1 MLGVCTHPWRRSQGG
16 REGERESDGARW
28 CWRTPFHVGAHRVH
42 RAPQRRLDHRLKA
55 GPSIPKRRQRRLDL
69 RLNNRRVLVLQPC
82 RKPEHQDELI
92 AHPAG
97 HRRLRSRDA
106 RLQLRRVRLLLRG
119 RLGRLHRCGPHR
131 WPADA
136 DGSSHPA
143 GVPSGAVA
151 EQRAHALDLAEE
163 LVGACAWHQR
173 AVSLLLAQGGRLLL
187 GQPPRGVLPLG
198 GDAACGLGS
207 SQPVEDVDEPGP
219 VGEGVLLERAVRRDV
234 HLEHGHRARRRVRLE
249 HGRPRARA
257 LTDEAVVVPA
267 RVEGGTQG
275 EGGGAS
281 SGTGTGEH
289 GDRDGVGVGE
299 EGGGAGAARGR
310 RGERVWW

>member
-1 MLGVCTHPWRRSQGG
+1 MS
-16 REGERESDGARW
+16 S
-28 CWRTPFHVGAHRVH
+28 FHIGAHRVH

-55 GPSIPKRRQRRLDL
+55 GPSIPKRRQRRLNL
-69 RLNNRRVLVLQPC
+69 RLNDRRVLVLQPC
-82 RKPEHQDELI
+82 RKPEQQDELI
-92 AHPAG
+92 AHPPG

-131 WPADA
+131 WPVDA
-136 DGSSHPA
+136 DGSSHPTR
-143 GVPSGAVA
+143 VPSGAVA

-163 LVGACAWHQR
+163 LVGASAWHQR

-187 GQPPRGVLPLG
+187 GQPPRGVLSLW
-198 GDAACGLGS
+198 GDAACGLGTP
-207 SQPVEDVDEPGP
+207 QPVEDVDEPGP

-267 RVEGGTQG
+267 VRRVLP
-275 EGGGAS
+275 
-281 SGTGTGEH
+281 
-289 GDRDGVGVGE
+289 
-299 EGGGAGAARGR
+299 
-310 RGERVWW
+310 